1 LRELAATGTLSPA
14 SSVVKLMFAELHR
27 KITEI
32 AVDLEGLPGQ
42 LAAPDGAVA
51 AFEESPSAWMQ
62 HHLRSWLYLLG
73 GGTSEIQRNHIAEG
87 VLGLPKEP
95 RPAP

>member
-1 LRELAATGTLSPA
+1 
-14 SSVVKLMFAELHR
+14 
-27 KITEI
+27 
-32 AVDLEGLPGQ
+32 
-42 LAAPDGAVA
+42 
-51 AFEESPSAWMQ
+51 MQ

-87 VLGLPKEP
+87 VLALPKEP

>member
-1 LRELAATGTLSPA
+1 
-14 SSVVKLMFAELHR
+14 
-27 KITEI
+27 
-32 AVDLEGLPGQ
+32 
-42 LAAPDGAVA
+42 
-51 AFEESPSAWMQ
+51 MQ

-95 RPAP
+95 RPAT

>member
-1 LRELAATGTLSPA
+1 
-14 SSVVKLMFAELHR
+14 
-27 KITEI
+27 
-32 AVDLEGLPGQ
+32 
-42 LAAPDGAVA
+42 
-51 AFEESPSAWMQ
+51 MQ

-95 RPAP
+95 RPST

>member
-1 LRELAATGTLSPA
+1 MFSELY
-14 SSVVKLMFAELHR
+14 R

-42 LAAPDGAVA
+42 LATSNGAA
-51 AFEESPSAWMQ
+51 AALGESPAAWMQ
-62 HHLRSWLYLLG
+62 HHLRSWSYLLG

-87 VLGLPKEP
+87 VLGLPREP
-95 RPAP
+95 RNAPSA